1 MAIYE
6 YNATKTFTAAL
17 EVDDPGN
24 CAICA
29 HGYYQIAPGIK
40 MPGDYYMIFKTIMGQ
55 TTLLKWGPVTGM
67 PDLPGG
73 YSVSVTEFKYKEST
87 IDRNI
92 KLMLNDGLK
101 FIYEAAEVK
110 EDEAFAHLPK
120 DYNFAATLERAE

>member
-1 MAIYE
+1 
-6 YNATKTFTAAL
+6 
-17 EVDDPGN
+17 
-24 CAICA
+24 
-29 HGYYQIAPGIK
+29 
-40 MPGDYYMIFKTIMGQ
+40 
-55 TTLLKWGPVTGM
+55 M

-73 YSVSVTEFKYKEST
+73 YNVSVTEFKYKEST

-110 EDEAFAHLPK
+110 EDEAFAQLPK